1 MLNIPIVAFWVH
13 FISTYTNR
21 NTNLFLLK
29 RLLRLFILNVQKIL
43 FPRRVHQRCRY
54 TVENTDFVRGSLTV
68 RLVSSLTGL
77 DTTKEENLLFSVF
90 CEASEFNPAKL

>member
-43 FPRRVHQRCRY
+43 FPRKVHQRFTQQVGEVKRQ
-54 TVENTDFVRGSLTV
+54 TPF
-68 RLVSSLTGL
+68 RL
-77 DTTKEENLLFSVF
+77 FM
-90 CEASEFNPAKL
+90 